1 MTLTNNFSSMQVNA
15 CRSVL
20 NDFSNGYKSD
30 IKLEKIVTAQDV
42 QNLKLDL

>member
-1 MTLTNNFSSMQVNA
+1 MQVNA